1 MRNINETHRTS
12 VVARVTM
19 VRMLSSG
26 KEAR

>member
-1 MRNINETHRTS
+1 
-12 VVARVTM
+12 M